1 MLQTPIAQRLHI
13 SFFGCTNAG
22 KSSIVN
28 AITAQNLSVV
38 SPVAGTTT
46 DAVKKTMELLP
57 LGPVVIYDTAGFDD
71 KSEIGEKRI
80 EKTLE
85 VLRKT
90 DVAILVVD
98 AIQGISVKDEELIK
112 LFDEHKIPYLVIYN
126 KSDLIKEKDDNKF
139 YVSAKNNEN
148 IEELKEKIAKF
159 AKTAQ
164 VEKTIIIDK
173 LQKEDTVILVIPI
186 DESAPKGRIILPQQN
201 TLRELLD
208 NHNKII
214 CCQVEE
220 LKNTID
226 NLKTPPKLVITDS
239 QAFNKVKEIVPKEI
253 LLTSFSILFARYKG
267 NLENL
272 IQGAK
277 KLSKLKNGDKILIS
291 EGCTHHRQCN
301 DIGSVKLPNW
311 IEKYTSKKL
320 NFEFTSGNEFP
331 SDLTK
336 YSLIVHCGGCMLN
349 PKEMQYRLEY
359 AKKQGVEIVNYGII
373 IAFMNGI
380 LERSLEIFPEIKL

>member
-1 MLQTPIAQRLHI
+1 MSQTPIANRLHI

-22 KSSIVN
+22 KSSVVN
-28 AITAQNLSVV
+28 AITSQNLSVV

-57 LGPVVIYDTAGFDD
+57 LGPIVIYDTAGFDD

-98 AIQGISVKDEELIK
+98 AIQGMSVKDEELIK
-112 LFDEHKIPYLVIYN
+112 LFDEHKIPYLTIYN
-126 KSDLIKEKDDNKF
+126 KADLVEKKDDDKI
-139 YVSAKNNEN
+139 YVSAKTKDN

-159 AKTAQ
+159 VSNTKI
-164 VEKTIIIDK
+164 EKHIIIDK
-173 LQKEDTVILVIPI
+173 LQKKDSVILVIPI
-186 DESAPKGRIILPQQN
+186 DESAPKGRLILPQQN

-208 NHNKII
+208 NGNIAI

-220 LKNTID
+220 LFD
-226 NLKTPPKLVITDS
+226 VLENLKTPPKLVITDS
-239 QAFNKVKEIVPKEI
+239 QAFNKVKDIVPKDI
-253 LLTSFSILFARYKG
+253 LLTSFSILFARHKG
-267 NLENL
+267 NLIEL
-272 IQGAK
+272 IKGAK
-277 KLSKLKNGDKILIS
+277 KLSQLKNGDKVLIS

-301 DIGSVKLPNW
+301 DIGTVKMPAW

-320 NFEFTSGNEFP
+320 DFEFSSGGEFP
-331 SDLTK
+331 ADLKK
-336 YSLIVHCGGCMLN
+336 YSLIIHCGGCMLN
-349 PKEMQYRLEY
+349 AKEMQYRLDS
-359 AKKQGVEIVNYGII
+359 AQKAGVEIVNYGIV
-373 IAFMNGI
+373 IAYMNGI
-380 LERSLEIFPEIKL
+380 LERALGVFPEINL

>member
-1 MLQTPIAQRLHI
+1 MSQTPIANRLHI

-22 KSSIVN
+22 KSSVVN
-28 AITAQNLSVV
+28 AITSQNLSVV

-57 LGPVVIYDTAGFDD
+57 LGPIVIYDTAGFDD

-98 AIQGISVKDEELIK
+98 AIQGMSVKDEELIK
-112 LFDEHKIPYLVIYN
+112 LFDEHKIPYLTIYN
-126 KSDLIKEKDDNKF
+126 KADLVEKKDDDKI
-139 YVSAKNNEN
+139 YVSAKTKDN

-159 AKTAQ
+159 VSNTKI
-164 VEKTIIIDK
+164 EKHIIIDK
-173 LQKEDTVILVIPI
+173 LQKKDSVILVIPI
-186 DESAPKGRIILPQQN
+186 DESAPKGRLILPQQN

-208 NHNKII
+208 NGNIAI

-220 LKNTID
+220 LFD
-226 NLKTPPKLVITDS
+226 VLENLKTPPKLVITDS
-239 QAFNKVKEIVPKEI
+239 QAFNKVKDIVPKDI
-253 LLTSFSILFARYKG
+253 LLTSFSILFARHKG
-267 NLENL
+267 NLIEL
-272 IQGAK
+272 IKGAK
-277 KLSKLKNGDKILIS
+277 KLSKLKNGDKVLIS

-301 DIGSVKLPNW
+301 DIGTVKMPAW

-320 NFEFTSGNEFP
+320 DFEFSSGGEFP
-331 SDLTK
+331 ADLKK
-336 YSLIVHCGGCMLN
+336 YSLIIHCGGCMLN
-349 PKEMQYRLEY
+349 AKEMQYRLDS
-359 AKKQGVEIVNYGII
+359 AQKAGVEIVNYGIV
-373 IAFMNGI
+373 IAYMNGI
-380 LERSLEIFPEIKL
+380 LERALGVFPEINL